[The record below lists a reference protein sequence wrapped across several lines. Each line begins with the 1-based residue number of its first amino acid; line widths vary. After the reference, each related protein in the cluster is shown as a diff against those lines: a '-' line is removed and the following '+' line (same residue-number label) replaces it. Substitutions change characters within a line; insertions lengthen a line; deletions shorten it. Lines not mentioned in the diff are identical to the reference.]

1 MEAKKSDKYYK
12 MILDKDF
19 ESYWKKTG
27 ATKLSDEF
35 KDMMIKI
42 FSFEGS
48 DRPSVE
54 DLKNHPWMKVPCDM
68 DQIRA
73 SLIS

>member
-1 MEAKKSDKYYK
+1 MEAKKEDKYYK
-12 MILDKDF
+12 MILDKDL

-27 ATKLSDEF
+27 AEKLSDEF

-48 DRPSVE
+48 DRPSV
-54 DLKNHPWMKVPCDM
+54 
-68 DQIRA
+68 
-73 SLIS
+73 

>member
-1 MEAKKSDKYYK
+1 MEAKKADKYYK
-12 MILDKDF
+12 MILDKDL

-27 ATKLSDEF
+27 ASKLSDEF

-54 DLKNHPWMKVPCDM
+54 DLKNHPWMKVPYDM
-68 DQIRA
+68 DQIRG